1 MANRKFLIESILG
14 LAQKLGANPNKFMG
28 TKTNINF
35 LGTGDRGMRGTTF
48 SGKINDDFLN
58 MGFTQD
64 DMVKII
70 EQDAGFV
77 TAGKLNDIQ
86 LNTMFNNLKKID
98 EAFNPPPGPMNV
110 IDLETGTRN
119 LNKEGL
125 ESLRTKDMSISDR
138 IGEGIKSIKTK
149 FTRGTG
155 RADDAATKAKSEQSF
170 YRTGAAD
177 LGEEIQAEGA
187 RRAVVRQ
194 VLAKDPDFFM
204 LPPETTESI
213 VKFKDLQRG
222 GADFPDPL
230 VVFRNVGNFTSGE
243 LAQIDII
250 IAANPFDDVKVIAD
264 KVSEYIKFIRPEGF
278 RPGFRSGGIGRLM
291 SEGIKTALKRTRQ
304 GYDTPGVDFQVLTQS
319 DSYLMSPPNMQ
330 MLEKLK
336 ILRRQL
342 VRDIKRKE
350 GGGKYRFGPDPKATK
365 KDLQLIDEY
374 IADLKKKISVEGYY
388 GEGAAAEK
396 ALLESDPSLPFSKLV
411 KDRYRSAKG
420 GLARILDI

>member
-1 MANRKFLIESILG
+1 MANRKFLIEGILG

-28 TKTNINF
+28 TKQNINF
-35 LGTGDRGMRGTTF
+35 LGTGDRGMKGTMF
-48 SGKINDDFLN
+48 SAKINDDFLN
-58 MGFTQD
+58 LGFTKD

-70 EQDAGFV
+70 EQDAGYV
-77 TAGKLNDIQ
+77 TAGKLNDVQ

-98 EAFNPPPGPMNV
+98 ETFNPPPGPMNV
-110 IDLETGTRN
+110 IDLRTGTGN

-125 ESLRTKDMSISDR
+125 ESLRTKEMSISDR

-149 FTRGTG
+149 FTSGTG

-177 LGEEIQAEGA
+177 LGDEIQAEGA

-194 VLAKDPDFFM
+194 VLAKDPAFFM

-278 RPGFRSGGIGRLM
+278 RPGFRSGKSVQGLLNLINKKFGKDTLKVADEIDRPASAKL
-291 SEGIKTALKRTRQ
+291 SDEFAAFNERNFGGIKNAEVTIELMTVDVIKVKYPGISDELAELIGNDTNLQRKAEAIAAIEQALALQ
-304 GYDTPGVDFQVLTQS
+304 GAGKSADEAIAILKSEPEIK
-319 DSYLMSPPNMQ
+319 MS
-330 MLEKLK
+330 
-336 ILRRQL
+336 
-342 VRDIKRKE
+342 
-350 GGGKYRFGPDPKATK
+350 
-365 KDLQLIDEY
+365 
-374 IADLKKKISVEGYY
+374 
-388 GEGAAAEK
+388 
-396 ALLESDPSLPFSKLV
+396 
-411 KDRYRSAKG
+411 KG
-420 GLARILDI
+420 GLARILEM

>member
-1 MANRKFLIESILG
+1 MANRKFLIEGILG

-28 TKTNINF
+28 TKQNINF
-35 LGTGDRGMRGTTF
+35 LGTGDRGMKGTMF
-48 SGKINDDFLN
+48 SAKINDDFLN
-58 MGFTQD
+58 LGFTKD

-77 TAGKLNDIQ
+77 TAGKLNDVQ

-110 IDLETGTRN
+110 IDLRTGTGN

-125 ESLRTKDMSISDR
+125 ESLRTKEMSISDR

-177 LGEEIQAEGA
+177 LGDEIQAEGA
-187 RRAVVRQ
+187 IRAVVRQ

-278 RPGFRSGGIGRLM
+278 RPGFRSGKSVQGLLNLINKKFGKDTLKVADEIDRPASAKL
-291 SEGIKTALKRTRQ
+291 SDEFAAFNERNFGGIKNAEVPIELMTVDVIKVKYPGISDELAALIGNDTNLQRKAEAIAAIEQALALQ
-304 GYDTPGVDFQVLTQS
+304 GAGKSADEAIAILKSEPEIK
-319 DSYLMSPPNMQ
+319 MS
-330 MLEKLK
+330 
-336 ILRRQL
+336 
-342 VRDIKRKE
+342 
-350 GGGKYRFGPDPKATK
+350 
-365 KDLQLIDEY
+365 
-374 IADLKKKISVEGYY
+374 
-388 GEGAAAEK
+388 
-396 ALLESDPSLPFSKLV
+396 
-411 KDRYRSAKG
+411 KG
-420 GLARILDI
+420 GLARILEM

>member
-1 MANRKFLIESILG
+1 MANRKFLIENILG

-77 TAGKLNDIQ
+77 TAGKLNDVQ

-177 LGEEIQAEGA
+177 LGDEIQAEGA

-420 GLARILDI
+420 GLARILEI

>member
-98 EAFNPPPGPMNV
+98 ETFNPPPGPMNV

-177 LGEEIQAEGA
+177 LGDEIQAEGA

-420 GLARILDI
+420 GLARILEI

>member
-98 EAFNPPPGPMNV
+98 ETFNPPPGPMNV
-110 IDLETGTRN
+110 IDLETGTKN

-177 LGEEIQAEGA
+177 LGDEIQAEGA

-420 GLARILDI
+420 GLARILEI

>member
-155 RADDAATKAKSEQSF
+155 RADDAATKAKSEQNF
-170 YRTGAAD
+170 YRPGAAD

-420 GLARILDI
+420 GLARILEI

>member
-1 MANRKFLIESILG
+1 MANRKFLIEGILG

-28 TKTNINF
+28 TKQNINF
-35 LGTGDRGMRGTTF
+35 LGTGDRGMKGTMF
-48 SGKINDDFLN
+48 SAKINDDFLN

-77 TAGKLNDIQ
+77 TAGKLNDVQ

-98 EAFNPPPGPMNV
+98 ETFNPPPGPMNV
-110 IDLETGTRN
+110 IDLRTGTGN

-125 ESLRTKDMSISDR
+125 ESLRTKEMSISDR

-177 LGEEIQAEGA
+177 LGDEIQAEGA

-278 RPGFRSGGIGRLM
+278 RPGFRSGKSVQGLLNLINKKFGKDTLKVADEIERPASAKL
-291 SEGIKTALKRTRQ
+291 SDEFAAFNERNFGGIKNAEVPIELMTVDVIKVKYPGISDELAELIGNDTNLQRKAEAIAAIEQALALQ
-304 GYDTPGVDFQVLTQS
+304 GAGKSADEAIAILKSEPEIK
-319 DSYLMSPPNMQ
+319 MS
-330 MLEKLK
+330 
-336 ILRRQL
+336 
-342 VRDIKRKE
+342 
-350 GGGKYRFGPDPKATK
+350 
-365 KDLQLIDEY
+365 
-374 IADLKKKISVEGYY
+374 
-388 GEGAAAEK
+388 
-396 ALLESDPSLPFSKLV
+396 
-411 KDRYRSAKG
+411 KG
-420 GLARILDI
+420 GLARILEM

>member
-1 MANRKFLIESILG
+1 MANRKFLIENILG

-28 TKTNINF
+28 TKQNINF
-35 LGTGDRGMRGTTF
+35 LGTGDRGMKGTMF
-48 SGKINDDFLN
+48 SAKINDDFLN
-58 MGFTQD
+58 LGFTKD

-77 TAGKLNDIQ
+77 TAGKLNDVQ

-98 EAFNPPPGPMNV
+98 ETFNPPPGPMNV
-110 IDLETGTRN
+110 IDLRTGTGN

-125 ESLRTKDMSISDR
+125 ESLRTKEMSISDR

-177 LGEEIQAEGA
+177 LGDEIQAEGA

-278 RPGFRSGGIGRLM
+278 RPGFRSGKSVQGLLNLINKKFGKDTLKVADEIDRPASAKL
-291 SEGIKTALKRTRQ
+291 SDEFAAFNERNFGGIKNAEVPIELMTVDVIKVKYPGISDELAELIGNDTNLQRKAEAIAAIEQALALQ
-304 GYDTPGVDFQVLTQS
+304 GAGKSADEAIAILKSEPEIK
-319 DSYLMSPPNMQ
+319 MS
-330 MLEKLK
+330 
-336 ILRRQL
+336 
-342 VRDIKRKE
+342 
-350 GGGKYRFGPDPKATK
+350 
-365 KDLQLIDEY
+365 
-374 IADLKKKISVEGYY
+374 
-388 GEGAAAEK
+388 
-396 ALLESDPSLPFSKLV
+396 
-411 KDRYRSAKG
+411 KG
-420 GLARILDI
+420 GLARILEM